1 MQGDEWDSPMNYYG
15 CGRVIRQFLGEP
27 DLFLGRNEIL
37 RKVPYKMTAK
47 DVQGR
52 VTEHKALAE
61 GGMKFL
67 YAKDDIVVIARF
79 YEDEVFTAVVSVSDE
94 TKKIV
99 IPFGSV
105 GSAGPKG
112 SVDVFGKKLEY
123 NRIDERNAELVVKA
137 HQSYF
142 IDCTK

>member
-112 SVDVFGKKLEY
+112 SVDVFGK
-123 NRIDERNAELVVKA
+123 N
-137 HQSYF
+137 
-142 IDCTK
+142 